1 MDIFTPTKKQVSH
14 KLELYTQHLIVSG
27 TVKTPFKRIS
37 DVLNKG
43 DSQFLKVEDALIT
56 PFGKPPTQKPVEG
69 PAMVSL
75 DHLHFVVEA
84 LGKKPA
90 AQAQQADRTGDDLE
104 ARLAHVHKDHYPCFA
119 ITGTYAI
126 YGYCYLQP
134 GKTLDSLLRGSDTYV
149 PITRATLYLV
159 ADTETSW
166 NRELV
171 VINRKMIN
179 AMYLTP

>member
-43 DSQFLKVEDALIT
+43 DSQFLKVDDAVIT

-75 DHLHFVVEA
+75 AHQQLQRADQRRLRRSGHDDRGCGRPGLEEHGWPHPGLRPRPLAGV
-84 LGKKPA
+84 PA
-90 AQAQQADRTGDDLE
+90 QRPA
-104 ARLAHVHKDHYPCFA
+104 
-119 ITGTYAI
+119 
-126 YGYCYLQP
+126 
-134 GKTLDSLLRGSDTYV
+134 LRGTHRLIIHRS
-149 PITRATLYLV
+149 PA
-159 ADTETSW
+159 
-166 NRELV
+166 
-171 VINRKMIN
+171 
-179 AMYLTP
+179 

>member
-14 KLELYTQHLIVSG
+14 KLELYTEHLIVSG
-27 TVKTPFKRIS
+27 TVTTPFKRVS

-43 DSQFLKVEDALIT
+43 GSQFLQVDDATIT
-56 PFGKPPTQKPVEG
+56 PLGKPPDQKPVEG
-69 PAMVSL
+69 PVMVGL

-84 LGKKPA
+84 LRKKQPVQQPA
-90 AQAQQADRTGDDLE
+90 RTSDDLE
-104 ARLAHVHKDHYPCFA
+104 VRSAYVQKDHYPCFA

-134 GKTLDSLLRGSDTYV
+134 GSTLDSLLRGRNSYV
-149 PITRATLYLV
+149 PITKATLYLV
-159 ADTETSW
+159 GDSESSW
-166 NRELV
+166 QRDLV
-171 VINRKMIN
+171 VINRNMIS

>member
-27 TVKTPFKRIS
+27 TVKTSFKRIS

-43 DSQFLKVEDALIT
+43 DNQFLKVEDALIT
-56 PFGKPPTQKPVEG
+56 PFGKPPTQKPVAG
-69 PAMVSL
+69 PVMVSL

-84 LGKKPA
+84 LRKK
-90 AQAQQADRTGDDLE
+90 QAVQQTARTSDDLE
-104 ARLAHVHKDHYPCFA
+104 VRSAYVQKDHHPCFA

-126 YGYCYLQP
+126 YGFCYLQP
-134 GKTLDSLLRGSDTYV
+134 GSTLDSLLRGRNTYV
-149 PITRATLYLV
+149 PITKATLYLV
-159 ADTETSW
+159 GDSESSW
-166 NRELV
+166 ERDLV
-171 VINRKMIN
+171 VINRNMIS